1 MTDYDEDKLD
11 MCDLVEG
18 ATELHLAVVN
28 SDINAFTGVEPE
40 AILVPDCDGETVLHY
55 AATQGD
61 LEICKLLININKSI
75 IDIKDVE
82 NKTALDWATAYN
94 IEYNGSH
101 QDVCDYLTNEMK

>member
-1 MTDYDEDKLD
+1 MNECDIQFD

-28 SDINAFTGVEPE
+28 SDINAFNDVKPD
-40 AILVPDCDGETVLHY
+40 AVIVQDCDGETVLHY
-55 AATQGD
+55 AATQGN
-61 LEICKLLININKSI
+61 LEICKVLININKNLI
-75 IDIKDVE
+75 NIKDID

-101 QDVCDYLTNEMK
+101 QKVCDYLNSQAK